1 MAFADRSVYHDVGD
15 GSILGGFREKDTKNT
30 FEFSLNNDRN
40 PEFPVSKYPHKI
52 WVTTPIPGID
62 SGYRYGWVG
71 KTRCKI
77 VCDVDRVE
85 TWFMSGKGRIDYNIR
100 PKG

>member
-40 PEFPVSKYPHKI
+40 PEFPFSKYPHKI

-85 TWFMSGKGRIDYNIR
+85 TWFLSGKGRIDYNIR

>member
-1 MAFADRSVYHDVGD
+1 MAFADSVVYKDCGD
-15 GSILGGFREKDTKNT
+15 GSILGGFREKDTKNI
-30 FEFSLNNDRN
+30 FEFSKNNDRN
-40 PEFPVSKYPHKI
+40 PEFPEHAFPHKI

-71 KTRCKI
+71 KTRCRI

-85 TWFMSGKGRIDYNIR
+85 TWMLSGKGRIDY
-100 PKG
+100 

>member
-40 PEFPVSKYPHKI
+40 PEFPFSKYPHKI